1 MAPGNSNFVIGG
13 DMTKQIARA
22 TECIEKTISAA
33 NNSFSS
39 SLYEEDNTKLYYESN
54 AEYFIEKAFI
64 ELLVL
69 YEKLGLVENHKQL
82 LNIFQMAKDHFLK
95 SEMGD
100 CESCLFWSS
109 KLRIYLCGI
118 ETAFGLR
125 RNHEDEH
132 IELKNLIRRSIY
144 AICDEKIY
152 QSVPACEQ
160 DVHNRIEGI
169 LKCYYPDLKT
179 KPAISKAVKNFQPDT
194 GIPSINILI
203 EYKYVTTQE
212 DAKRIVDEIL
222 TDTQGY
228 KATEWHKIIFV
239 IYETIRTFSESNWN
253 NLLKDCEPHE
263 AIVLQGYSKNHQVK
277 KTRKKGKIC

>member
-1 MAPGNSNFVIGG
+1 
-13 DMTKQIARA
+13 
-22 TECIEKTISAA
+22 
-33 NNSFSS
+33 
-39 SLYEEDNTKLYYESN
+39 
-54 AEYFIEKAFI
+54 
-64 ELLVL
+64 
-69 YEKLGLVENHKQL
+69 
-82 LNIFQMAKDHFLK
+82 
-95 SEMGD
+95 MGD
-100 CESCLFWSS
+100 GEPCLIWSS
-109 KLRIYLCGI
+109 KLGIYLGGI

-125 RNHEDEH
+125 QNPEDECVG
-132 IELKNLIRRSIY
+132 IKNLIRRSIY
-144 AICDEKIY
+144 SICDEKLY

-194 GIPSINILI
+194 GIPSIKILI

-239 IYETIRTFSESNWN
+239 IYETIRTYSESDWN

-263 AIVLQGYSKNHQVK
+263 AIVLQGFSKNPQVK
-277 KTRKKGKIC
+277 KTRKKG